1 MGARL
6 RLLGLTARGWEVTQD
21 TEEKATHR
29 WKIGG
34 GTTILVIISLALFT
48 EFRDENHP
56 LWTAFLFIFLTT
68 VAVGAIVL
76 QRYFSAHADEIGEA
90 RFDTRN
96 KEE

>member
-1 MGARL
+1 MRARL
-6 RLLGLTARGWEVTQD
+6 TLAGLMARGCEVTKES
-21 TEEKATHR
+21 EERAIRR

-34 GTTILVIISLALFT
+34 GTTVLVIVSIALFK
-48 EFRDENHP
+48 EFRDDSHP
-56 LWTAFLFIFLTT
+56 LWTAFLFIFLTAL
-68 VAVGAIVL
+68 AVGAIVL